1 MPRTA
6 PSLREARH
14 IDKIFFLG
22 TDPRFYEQNYVHYR
36 PADELMSL
44 VEPMARA
51 DSAEWEI
58 KRVDVWTHVIPLARK
73 LVKQGW
79 KIHVSANVANCRDLL
94 VKVAALAFAHGV
106 QFKFAN
112 DIETLRLMTSKRWTR
127 GGSGKFITLYP
138 GSDEKFH
145 EFIELAYQILKDEA
159 GSYILSDRRYKTCR
173 CLYYRY
179 GSFIAVNRMGYMGN
193 QQQILTSPDGVT
205 IVDRRN
211 PYFES
216 PPWVNDPF
224 PVDESDEGEMTL
236 HDGRYLVKSALGF
249 SNTGGVYLATD
260 TTTGKDVVI
269 KEARPHVELGLDG
282 WDATTRLAQEAKM
295 LRLLDGLGIAPQVF
309 ESFWD
314 WENFYLVEEYF
325 DAFDMREVMV
335 TDSPLMRARPTLA
348 DSETFYR
355 TYIDMFSSVLD
366 AIDQIHQ
373 KGVVIGDLSPMNILV
388 EKSTMTVRII
398 DLEGAFQAGVESP
411 QNIHTPGFRTVRKG
425 RKKESNLEDDLY
437 AIGAIMMYSMFPI
450 AAMAFVRDDLFT
462 SVLPLMVA
470 DMGWADTPVLNV
482 IRLLSS
488 EAISCRDARALLA
501 GPATITAPMARTP
514 APTTP
519 AALLATCSA
528 MARFVTANYRLELPY
543 TLFPIDP
550 FGSQGNAAG
559 FGFGATGVVT
569 TLTACGFTVPP
580 AALARYQREIAALT
594 PVQLAPGFLVGAAGM
609 AWAMLEA
616 GDHENGVRLLDYA
629 NASPL
634 LHAHHSLY
642 YGMAGIGMA
651 NLAAWRL
658 LDEQRYLDVALA
670 LADKLAATA
679 IHDERGVHWHDDAG
693 IRIGYGYGQ
702 SGVALFFLRLSQLLN
717 LPSWRELGRKALAY
731 DLSFAHALEEGVAT
745 FPCAPEEENTFEPYI
760 EQGSAGIAKV
770 AIRYGL
776 WDQLDAILADVHR
789 KYSGFPGLIYGLAG
803 FVDVLLDAHLYS
815 RDEKYLAMA
824 DLPLQGLTELYLFET
839 PEGLALPGENMF
851 RISFDYATGM
861 VGVISTLH
869 RRAHLLGDALCL
881 DEIDGLP
888 VRARAPGSAAR

>member
-1 MPRTA
+1 MPRTT
-6 PSLREARH
+6 PSFRESRH
-14 IDKIFFLG
+14 IDKVFFLG
-22 TDPRFYEQNYVHYR
+22 VDARFYEQNYVHYR
-36 PADELMSL
+36 PADELLAL
-44 VEPMARA
+44 VEPMAQA

-58 KRVDVWTHVIPLARK
+58 RRVDVWTHVIPRARK

-138 GSDEKFH
+138 GSDEQFH
-145 EFIELAYQILKDEA
+145 EFIALAYAVLKDEA
-159 GSYILSDRRYKTCR
+159 GSYILSDRRYKDCR

-193 QQQILTSPDGVT
+193 QQQILTSPDGHT
-205 IVDRRN
+205 MVDRRN

-216 PPWVNDPF
+216 PPWVTDPF
-224 PVDESDEGEMTL
+224 PVEEADEGDMTL
-236 HDGRYLVKSALGF
+236 NHGRYLVKSALGF

-260 TTTGKDVVI
+260 TTSGKDVVI

-295 LRLLDGLGIAPQVF
+295 LGLLDGLGIAPQVF
-309 ESFWD
+309 DSFWD

-335 TDSPLMRARPTLA
+335 MDSPLLRARPGLA
-348 DSETFYR
+348 DSEAFYR
-355 TYIDMFSSVLD
+355 TYIAMFSSVLD

-373 KGVVIGDLSPMNILV
+373 KGIVIGDLSPMNILI

-398 DLEGAFQAGVESP
+398 DLEGAFQPGVEAG
-411 QNIHTPGFRTVRKG
+411 QNIHTPGFRPVRKG
-425 RKKESNLEDDLY
+425 RKKESNLQDDLY

-462 SVLPLMVA
+462 DVLPVLVA
-470 DMGWADTPVLNV
+470 DIGWADTPVGEV
-482 IRLLSS
+482 IRLLASD
-488 EAISCRDARALLA
+488 AISCRDAMTRLA
-501 GPATITAPMARTP
+501 GRATIAQPMAR
-514 APTTP
+514 APTPTAP
-519 AALLATCSA
+519 ETLLAMCSEL
-528 MARFVTANYRLELPY
+528 ARFVSANYRLDPPY
-543 TLFPIDP
+543 TVFPIDP

-559 FGFGATGVVT
+559 FGFGSTGIVT
-569 TLTACGFTVPP
+569 TLATCGFTVPP
-580 AALARYQREIAALT
+580 AALARYHREIAALT
-594 PVQLAPGFLVGAAGM
+594 PAQLAPGFLAGAAGM
-609 AWAMLEA
+609 AWAMLA
-616 GDHENGVRLLDYA
+616 SGDHENGIRLLGYA
-629 NASPL
+629 NTSPL

-642 YGMAGIGMA
+642 YGMAGVGMA

-658 LDEQRYLDVALA
+658 LDDQRYLDAALA
-670 LADKLAATA
+670 LADQLAATA
-679 IHDERGVHWHDDAG
+679 ISSERGVHWHDDAG
-693 IRIGYGYGQ
+693 IRIGFGYGQ

-731 DLSFAHALEEGVAT
+731 DLSYAHELEPGVAT

-776 WDQLDAILADVHR
+776 WDLLDPILADIHR

-803 FVDVLLDAHLYS
+803 FVDVLLDAYLYS
-815 RDEKYLAMA
+815 RDEKYLTMA
-824 DLPLQGLTELYLFET
+824 QLPLQGLSELYMFET

-851 RISFDYATGM
+851 RISFDYATGIA
-861 VGVISTLH
+861 GVIRTLH
-869 RRAHLLGDALCL
+869 RRAHLLADPFCL
-881 DEIDGLP
+881 DDIDDMP
-888 VRARAPGSAAR
+888 VLAQVPGVTAP